1 MLCIGC
7 GKQVGGG
14 RFCPY
19 CGTPIED
26 SAKAAE
32 AASAEAA
39 SVEAED
45 SVEPEEAEQAPEA
58 EPETAAETVAEPE
71 AAPEAEEPVY
81 RPMEE
86 PAAEPEEGSL
96 ASAETEPVQEKLSST
111 PSSTA
116 SVPWAPMTNA
126 PSNAPWN
133 KNPSTPWSS
142 PASSA
147 FSSAPAAPAQVSEP
161 VTTPEP
167 ASSAFSA
174 PASQASAPISMDTPA
189 PGVTTIYEEP
199 KKKNPLLPVFI
210 AVGAV
215 LLVAAIAG
223 GVFAIWH
230 YSRVQRY
237 NKGIEAIDAG
247 NYEEAL
253 DIFSGVLDF
262 EDADYYSRMAQVE
275 IDYKKVDGLLDSN
288 DYDGAIKILKTVDAF
303 YGNDE
308 KGKEARSLMYEC
320 SAAKDA
326 EKLYGDKD
334 YAGAKSKFD
343 ELKKLKEK
351 YIKEATI
358 CDGHLGETERDWR
371 RVIKDAYAVQTNDYE
386 CKFLTDPQTD
396 EAKVIANAV
405 NNGTDDYAAVEAA
418 LKPQSDEEKALASA
432 GVKGIKYEY
441 ADKLFNERNYEEAK
455 VLFGELNDFL
465 DSEARYKECQR
476 KIDEI
481 NQVIQTYEQ
490 AEKYFKSG
498 NYYKAYAAYSSIA
511 GYKDASEK
519 AKKCQQTLPKNGAMK
534 KGSSGVNLTIKNPP
548 RNALIR
554 LYNKKGAVVGQV
566 LLRAGKSA
574 TIKVK
579 PGTYTMRIAY
589 GDKWYGSKDLF
600 GDLGVYSRL
609 KNGSSY
615 NFTFKKNYRYTLTLN
630 TWNGNVGTDNIA
642 GGAAGM

>member
-14 RFCPY
+14 KFCPY

-26 SAKAAE
+26 SAKAA
-32 AASAEAA
+32 AEAA
-39 SVEAED
+39 SETSTVD
-45 SVEPEEAEQAPEA
+45 TVEPETAEAEPEATVA
-58 EPETAAETVAEPE
+58 EPETAEAEPE
-71 AAPEAEEPVY
+71 AAIEAEEPAY
-81 RPMEE
+81 KPMEE
-86 PAAEPEEGSL
+86 LAAESEAKEL
-96 ASAETEPVQEKLSST
+96 AAAEETEPVQEKLSST

-133 KNPSTPWSS
+133 KTQATPWSS
-142 PASSA
+142 PATSA
-147 FSSAPAAPAQVSEP
+147 FASTPAVPAQEAAAE
-161 VTTPEP
+161 TP
-167 ASSAFSA
+167 ATVSSAFSA
-174 PASQASAPISMDTPA
+174 PAAQSSSAPVSLDTPA

-199 KKKNPLLPVFI
+199 KKKNPFLPMFI
-210 AVGAV
+210 IIGAV

-223 GVFAIWH
+223 GVIAIWH

-253 DIFSGVLDF
+253 TIFSGVLDF

-275 IDYKKVDGLLDSN
+275 IDYKKVDGLLKEN

-303 YGNDE
+303 YGSEE
-308 KGKEARSLMYEC
+308 KGNEARSLMYEC
-320 SAAKDA
+320 SAAKEA
-326 EKLYGDKD
+326 EKLYKDKD
-334 YAGAKSKFD
+334 YAGAKSKFN

-351 YIKEATI
+351 YLKEAVT
-358 CDGHLGETERDWR
+358 CDGFLAVKEQDWNT
-371 RVIKDAYAVQTNDYE
+371 VIKAAYAIQTNDFEY
-386 CKFLTDPQTD
+386 KFLTEPQNED
-396 EAKVIANAV
+396 AKVISNAV
-405 NNGTDDYAAVEAA
+405 ANGTDDYAAVDAA
-418 LKPQSDEEKALASA
+418 LKPETEEAKELATA
-432 GVKGIKYEY
+432 GVNGLKYKY

-455 VLFGELNDFL
+455 KIFGELNDFL

-481 NQVIQTYEQ
+481 EQVIQTYNQ

-519 AKKCQQTLPKNGAMK
+519 AKKCQQTMPKNGAMK
-534 KGSSGVNLTIKNPP
+534 KGSSGVKLTIKNPP
-548 RNALIR
+548 RNALVR
-554 LYNKKGAVVGQV
+554 VYNKKGAVVGQIFI
-566 LLRAGKSA
+566 RAGKSA

-609 KNGSSY
+609 RNGSSY
-615 NFTFKKNYRYTLTLN
+615 NFTFKNYYRYTLTLN
-630 TWNGNVGTDNIA
+630 TWNGNVGTENIA